1 MGMESF
7 SCQCKDGFL
16 GNGYTCF
23 EEPSDCNKTC
33 HVDKLAILRE
43 FCDCKK
49 DVNMTTMGPTTPYET
64 TTSQFIVGNTTSE
77 PVITNATTST
87 LTNTTTM
94 PHMTTMPHTDGPTTS
109 SEPIITNATTI
120 QTTMPHTDG
129 PTTLVTNG
137 TTTQSTTMTTTTTAT
152 TTTTEPTTTM
162 EPLTCKYYVILLLIE
177 L

>member
-1 MGMESF
+1 MESF

-43 FCDCKK
+43 FCDCNK
-49 DVNMTTMGPTTPYET
+49 DVNITTMGPTTTPYET

-94 PHMTTMPHTDGPTTS
+94 PHTTTMPDTDGPTTS
-109 SEPIITNATTI
+109 SEPIIINGTTI

-137 TTTQSTTMTTTTTAT
+137 TTTQSTTMTTTTAT